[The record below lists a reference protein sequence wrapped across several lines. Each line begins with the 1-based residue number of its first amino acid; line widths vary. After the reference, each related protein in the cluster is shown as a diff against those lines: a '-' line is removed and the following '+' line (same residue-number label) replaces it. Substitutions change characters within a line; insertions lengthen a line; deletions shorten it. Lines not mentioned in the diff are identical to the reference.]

1 LVNLLSKYDTV
12 LKKHLTEGPKHAL
25 CTGYRIQHDLISS
38 VHNVLLQTIKS
49 NVQESFISIL
59 ADETSDVGH
68 HEQISIIV
76 RYFDEEKNRPIETFV
91 SFQRLK
97 SVTAQA
103 IFNSLCSVLDLM
115 NKNWKTFFICLL

>member
-1 LVNLLSKYDTV
+1 M
-12 LKKHLTEGPKHAL
+12 
-25 CTGYRIQHDLISS
+25 ISS

-115 NKNWKTFFICLL
+115 NKNWKTFFICLF